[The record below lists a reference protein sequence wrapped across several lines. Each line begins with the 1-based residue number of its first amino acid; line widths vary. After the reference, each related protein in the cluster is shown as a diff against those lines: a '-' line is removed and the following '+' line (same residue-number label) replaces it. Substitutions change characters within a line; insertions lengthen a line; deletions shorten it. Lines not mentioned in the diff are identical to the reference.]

1 MKQISFIIALSCTV
15 LLSSCRKDCTQAT
28 QCQLAPNVGP
38 CNLAIPSYYYDK
50 SQNKCLEF
58 IWGGCLGERPFE
70 TKEACEQACDCKM

>member
-1 MKQISFIIALSCTV
+1 MKNMFTV
-15 LLSSCRKDCTQAT
+15 LLLSIGILSLSCKKDCVQDRK
-28 QCQLAPNVGP
+28 CQLEPNVGP

-70 TKEACEQACDCKM
+70 TKEACEKECDCMK